1 MNFEIFYIS
10 NHLGVDHKCD
20 RKTDKRDVS
29 RPKTEALAYR
39 KVNKSAKDL
48 RNRTQINHINSV
60 SLHGKLYRQ
69 LRCAV
74 AAQDRKWHLM
84 KEKC

>member
-48 RNRTQINHINSV
+48 RNRTQINHINSDDRCMKNCIV
-60 SLHGKLYRQ
+60 SLGVPS
-69 LRCAV
+69 LR
-74 AAQDRKWHLM
+74 RIGSGT
-84 KEKC
+84 